1 MDGGCA
7 VFYVPRFAAL
17 TMGILVG
24 PADAADA
31 PWPARGQTGIGGALC
46 DAGAVFVGTVLDVWE
61 AGGQRV
67 ARFVV
72 ERPEQGARPGEI
84 LGVRLGP
91 EGACG
96 VHMTARE
103 RWLIVAQG

>member
-1 MDGGCA
+1 

-17 TMGILVG
+17 TMGVLVG
-24 PADAADA
+24 PATSPDGPWLGRPA
-31 PWPARGQTGIGGALC
+31 PGSRNSGIGGALR

-61 AGGQRV
+61 SGGQRV

-72 ERPEQGARPGEI
+72 EQPETGAKPGEI

-91 EGACG
+91 GGAKG
-96 VHMTARE
+96 IRMAGGE
-103 RWLIVAQG
+103 RWLIVAHG

>member
-1 MDGGCA
+1 

-17 TMGILVG
+17 TMGVLVG
-24 PADAADA
+24 PAEPSDG
-31 PWPARGQTGIGGALC
+31 PWPAGGQTGIGGALC
-46 DAGAVFVGTVLDVWE
+46 HAGTVFVGTVLDVWE

-91 EGACG
+91 GGARG
-96 VHMTARE
+96 VRMAARE

>member
-1 MDGGCA
+1 

-17 TMGILVG
+17 TMGVLVG
-24 PADAADA
+24 TATTADS
-31 PWPARGQTGIGGALC
+31 PWPDRSQSGIGGALR

-61 AGGQRV
+61 SGGQRV

-72 ERPEQGARPGEI
+72 EQPESGARPGEI

-91 EGACG
+91 VGPKSIRMA
-96 VHMTARE
+96 ARE
-103 RWLIVAQG
+103 RWLIVANG

>member
-1 MDGGCA
+1 M
-7 VFYVPRFAAL
+7 FYVPRFAAL

-24 PADAADA
+24 PATAPDS
-31 PWPARGQTGIGGALC
+31 PWPGRGESGIGGALR

-61 AGGQRV
+61 SGGQRV

-72 ERPEQGARPGEI
+72 EQPETGARPGEI

-91 EGACG
+91 GGAKG
-96 VHMTARE
+96 IRMAGGE
-103 RWLIVAQG
+103 RWLIVAHG

>member
-1 MDGGCA
+1 

-17 TMGILVG
+17 TMGVLVG
-24 PADAADA
+24 TATTADS
-31 PWPARGQTGIGGALC
+31 PWPDRSQSGIGGALR

-61 AGGQRV
+61 SGGQRV

-72 ERPEQGARPGEI
+72 EQPETGTKPGEI

-91 EGACG
+91 GGPAG
-96 VHMTARE
+96 IRMAARE
-103 RWLIVAQG
+103 RWLIVANG

>member
-1 MDGGCA
+1 

-17 TMGILVG
+17 TIGVLVA
-24 PADAADA
+24 PAGTTDC
-31 PWPARGQTGIGGALC
+31 PWPGRPSPASRDSGIGGALR
-46 DAGAVFVGTVLDVWE
+46 DAGAVFIGTVLDVWE

-72 ERPEQGARPGEI
+72 EQPETGARPGEI

-91 EGACG
+91 GGAKG
-96 VHMTARE
+96 IRMAGGQ
-103 RWLIVAQG
+103 RWLIVAHG